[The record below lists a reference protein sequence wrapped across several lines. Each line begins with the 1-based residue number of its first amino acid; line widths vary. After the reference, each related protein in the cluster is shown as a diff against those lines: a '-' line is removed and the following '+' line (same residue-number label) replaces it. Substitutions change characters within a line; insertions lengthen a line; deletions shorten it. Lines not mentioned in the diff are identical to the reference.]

1 MKSRQL
7 KKATSSAFSLLL
19 AIIMLFSISVPH
31 VFAQSNIFTGTE
43 DLEVG
48 ENETVDLLQGVAA
61 VSPTGENLQVTV
73 KNVICEINGNYQYD
87 GSGVLNVG
95 SAGSAYRIE
104 YEAVSSVNAE
114 EVYSTVREVTARFN
128 ENQFQ
133 GDGAE
138 PFPDGGQEMLP
149 NELPNEGSEGESN
162 EGAEP
167 SPDEEPPVFTDG
179 NTEDFTDESITVT
192 EGGTPIFYDK
202 GIHYITDPQYPGKKI
217 PLFCMNNQ
225 LHWPHHTEDMGETKV
240 PNYTEGYLTQ
250 EDFSSPQDYDECMR
264 RLSKLLY
271 AGYPYNGERLYK
283 IVDNSSNYAPTVE
296 QFNEMLIV
304 PAVLQTAY
312 PFLGHHDFTYED
324 YVSQNKEHL
333 EYLRKFT
340 GEVIKLSING
350 TTTSN
355 GLTFE
360 DISSMP
366 FYKAAFSITNCN
378 NQTPLEAFQYFYG
391 SSYFVTEEEAYN
403 ATQNAVWHLLQE
415 YKIPDNNINSLST
428 PLAVV
433 LDVYSQR
440 GGLLNYK
447 PSVDQIEIQGDL
459 RFTYNPKDA
468 MWHSSPLK
476 IIEPDEYRGVYKLE
490 LPSGVTAQCDNLNY
504 VYGNEEYELVS
515 DHQPTLGETFGI
527 RAEFVWLKEFKQYS
541 PTPDIEFEGKK
552 FQHMIGAV
560 IENETLYISKA
571 MESAN
576 VGDIAITKQVIGE
589 TDSQTD
595 FNFELKL
602 VYHNNF
608 NGLYGDLEF
617 HDGVAKFT
625 LKDGETKTATNLPAG
640 AYYEVKEESTSGY
653 QIGETNTKGSVPVAD
668 SILVT
673 FTNTKLPDLTLSKT
687 VTGEMGDK
695 TKKFEFVI
703 NLKNKNGTPV
713 GTPFKKSFQYAGG
726 VVDGTGATAPQDGTI
741 TFTKGEA
748 RISLSHGQ
756 KITIKDLPYESTY
769 TVTETTDKNDP
780 YTVTY
785 DGKAQQAT
793 GQLNTDISI
802 KVVNNKEYVPPTG
815 IMNHTNRS
823 IGAATAISFGGLCV
837 LFGISLLHRRRGWK
851 K

>member
-1 MKSRQL
+1 
-7 KKATSSAFSLLL
+7 
-19 AIIMLFSISVPH
+19 
-31 VFAQSNIFTGTE
+31 
-43 DLEVG
+43 
-48 ENETVDLLQGVAA
+48 
-61 VSPTGENLQVTV
+61 
-73 KNVICEINGNYQYD
+73 
-87 GSGVLNVG
+87 
-95 SAGSAYRIE
+95 
-104 YEAVSSVNAE
+104 
-114 EVYSTVREVTARFN
+114 
-128 ENQFQ
+128 
-133 GDGAE
+133 
-138 PFPDGGQEMLP
+138 
-149 NELPNEGSEGESN
+149 
-162 EGAEP
+162 
-167 SPDEEPPVFTDG
+167 
-179 NTEDFTDESITVT
+179 
-192 EGGTPIFYDK
+192 
-202 GIHYITDPQYPGKKI
+202 
-217 PLFCMNNQ
+217 
-225 LHWPHHTEDMGETKV
+225 
-240 PNYTEGYLTQ
+240 
-250 EDFSSPQDYDECMR
+250 MR

-283 IVDNSSNYAPTVE
+283 IVDNSSNYAPTIE

-324 YVSQNKEHL
+324 YTSQNVEHL

-340 GEVIKLSING
+340 GEVIKLNING

-403 ATQNAVWHLLQE
+403 ATQNAVWHLLHE
-415 YKIPDNNINSLST
+415 YGIPNNNINSLST
-428 PLAVV
+428 PLATV

-440 GGLLNYK
+440 GGLLDYK
-447 PSVDQIEIQGDL
+447 PSADQIEIQGDL
-459 RFTYNPKDA
+459 RFTYHPKDG

-476 IIEPDEYRGVYKLE
+476 IIEPEEYRGIYKLE
-490 LPSGVTAQCDNLNY
+490 LPKGVTAQCDNLNY

-571 MESAN
+571 MESTN
-576 VGDIAITKQVIGE
+576 VGNIAITKKVIGE
-589 TDSQTD
+589 TDSQTE

-617 HDGVAKFT
+617 RNGVAQFT
-625 LKDGETKTATNLPAG
+625 LKDGETKKAINLPAG
-640 AYYEVKEESTSGY
+640 AYYVVKEQSTLGY
-653 QIGETNTKGSVPVAD
+653 RIGETNTSGSVPVAD
-668 SILVT
+668 DILVT

-695 TKKFEFVI
+695 TKQFEFVI
-703 NLKNKNGTPV
+703 KLKNKKGYPV
-713 GTPFKKSFQYAGG
+713 TKTFNYIGSVSEGSGLEKPA
-726 VVDGTGATAPQDGTI
+726 DGQI
-741 TFTKGEA
+741 KFTNGEA
-748 RISLSHGQ
+748 KISLSHGQ

-769 TVTETTDKNDP
+769 TVTETTEAKDP

-785 DGKAQQAT
+785 NGKAQPAT
-793 GQLNTDISI
+793 GQLNTDGSI
-802 KVVNNKEYVPPTG
+802 DVVNNKEYVPPTG
-815 IMNHTNRS
+815 ITSHTDHS
-823 IGAATAISFGGLCV
+823 AGFGVAIAIGGLCA
-837 LFGISLLHRRRGWK
+837 LFGFGLFRRRRGWK

>member
-1 MKSRQL
+1 
-7 KKATSSAFSLLL
+7 
-19 AIIMLFSISVPH
+19 
-31 VFAQSNIFTGTE
+31 
-43 DLEVG
+43 
-48 ENETVDLLQGVAA
+48 
-61 VSPTGENLQVTV
+61 
-73 KNVICEINGNYQYD
+73 
-87 GSGVLNVG
+87 
-95 SAGSAYRIE
+95 
-104 YEAVSSVNAE
+104 
-114 EVYSTVREVTARFN
+114 
-128 ENQFQ
+128 
-133 GDGAE
+133 
-138 PFPDGGQEMLP
+138 
-149 NELPNEGSEGESN
+149 
-162 EGAEP
+162 
-167 SPDEEPPVFTDG
+167 
-179 NTEDFTDESITVT
+179 
-192 EGGTPIFYDK
+192 
-202 GIHYITDPQYPGKKI
+202 
-217 PLFCMNNQ
+217 
-225 LHWPHHTEDMGETKV
+225 
-240 PNYTEGYLTQ
+240 
-250 EDFSSPQDYDECMR
+250 MR

-283 IVDNSSNYAPTVE
+283 IVDNSSNYAPTIE

-324 YVSQNKEHL
+324 YTSQNVEHL

-340 GEVIKLSING
+340 GEVIKLNING

-403 ATQNAVWHLLQE
+403 ATQNAVWHLLHE
-415 YKIPDNNINSLST
+415 YGIPNNNINSLST
-428 PLAVV
+428 PLATV

-440 GGLLNYK
+440 GGLLDYK
-447 PSVDQIEIQGDL
+447 PSADQIEIQGDL
-459 RFTYNPKDA
+459 RFTYHPKDG

-476 IIEPDEYRGVYKLE
+476 IIEPEEYRGIYKLE
-490 LPSGVTAQCDNLNY
+490 LPKGVTAQCDNLNY

-571 MESAN
+571 MESTN
-576 VGDIAITKQVIGE
+576 VGNIAITKKVIGE
-589 TDSQTD
+589 TDSQTE

-617 HDGVAKFT
+617 HNGVAQFT
-625 LKDGETKTATNLPAG
+625 LKDGETKKAINLPAG
-640 AYYEVKEESTSGY
+640 AYYVVKEQSTLGY
-653 QIGETNTKGSVPVAD
+653 RIGETNTSGSVPVAD
-668 SILVT
+668 DILVT

-695 TKKFEFVI
+695 TKQFEFVI
-703 NLKNKNGTPV
+703 KLKNKKGYPV
-713 GTPFKKSFQYAGG
+713 TKTFNYIGSVSEGSGLEKPA
-726 VVDGTGATAPQDGTI
+726 DGQI
-741 TFTKGEA
+741 KFTNGEA
-748 RISLSHGQ
+748 KISLSHGQ

-769 TVTETTDKNDP
+769 TVTETTEAKDP

-785 DGKAQQAT
+785 NGKAQPAT
-793 GQLNTDISI
+793 GQLNTDGSI
-802 KVVNNKEYVPPTG
+802 DVVNNKEYVPPTG
-815 IMNHTNRS
+815 ITSHTDHS
-823 IGAATAISFGGLCV
+823 AGFGVAIAIGGLCA
-837 LFGISLLHRRRGWK
+837 LFGFGLFRRRRGWK